1 MTSEDAGLALRA
13 LITRGVPA
21 MALFGLVACATTT
34 TAPVPRQADPCELR
48 SASLK
53 EKYSPPISNRTW
65 CLPWRTGAT

>member
-1 MTSEDAGLALRA
+1 MTSEDAG
-13 LITRGVPA
+13 TGPSSPHHA
-21 MALFGLVACATTT
+21 MPLFDLVACATTT